1 MLTIGALT
9 LADCYSFA
17 FVGVGLLY
25 VASGLPHVLT
35 WGHYVFKMA
44 ASTSGESWK
53 EQVNFYQVSQ
63 AFIPFIVGL
72 LLFVKG
78 RAWAMALASRQ
89 GKTESPNPLLEPT
102 SAARGPQGKSD
113 LAGGGSRGSA

>member
-1 MLTIGALT
+1 LMALDFLLRVAIQLTPSLLSFMRVRHSSPPGESSLDAALPWVMLVGLVLCAVLLWVLALPIARLVTKRVPQEVSLGVLT

-44 ASTSGESWK
+44 ASTSG
-53 EQVNFYQVSQ
+53 
-63 AFIPFIVGL
+63 
-72 LLFVKG
+72 
-78 RAWAMALASRQ
+78 
-89 GKTESPNPLLEPT
+89 
-102 SAARGPQGKSD
+102 
-113 LAGGGSRGSA
+113 